1 MDKRDLKKK
10 KQGFLMSP
18 HSLINLEIRLTNYE
32 NTRNKSCMSMLIIAF
47 IGLLCIQM
55 VIR

>member
-47 IGLLCIQM
+47 SGLLCIQM